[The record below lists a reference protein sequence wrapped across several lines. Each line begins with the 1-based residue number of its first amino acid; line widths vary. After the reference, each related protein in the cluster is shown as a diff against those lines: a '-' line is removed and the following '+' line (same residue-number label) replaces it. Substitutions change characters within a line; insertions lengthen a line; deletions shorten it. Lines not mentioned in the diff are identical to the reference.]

1 MAVGNVS
8 ATITIK
14 GQDQASAAINKAGAS
29 AKGLSNSLDAA
40 QKKAQGLGGAMR
52 QMASGDVIGGLRG
65 LSGAMGAGAG
75 LAGSAALAAAGIAG
89 IAVALGAAAVKA
101 TEWSIEVE
109 RMRAQMRF
117 AFGADGEKRALALA
131 DAIGGVTVES
141 VVKLQAALK
150 MSGAEG
156 SLTVEQLQ
164 RVTNAATAMGKTGDE
179 ALTALSEAIKL
190 GNTRALKQT
199 GIFINGA
206 KAMDDYA
213 DSVGKSKTELT
224 AAEMSQATINAV
236 MAEIPGLAQAG
247 TDVYARQDTAL
258 SNLSNTWTKYKLELS
273 DFIAKP
279 ALEVIKYFDALF
291 HGVVLLEK
299 MVWQLVRIPFVA
311 SFEGWR
317 LITEAVSAAMAGEF
331 VKSAE
336 LASDAM
342 LAMPKAAFDAASEIA
357 RLATESTDAG
367 NAQGWLAQ
375 MAEAANLAISAQ
387 SGKIGGLAYAADL
400 FNKAARTG
408 AADQVKYLKGQ
419 VAIADQRKKAAQAA
433 ASQRAKAEADRK
445 KEVGAEFMAGV
456 GADTEA
462 GAARAN
468 EIRLEEARALLDNA
482 SALEAH
488 RDRVLG
494 VYASIAAD
502 PASAAIIERQQIEI
516 QLAKDLMAVQLD
528 QALTSGQRATE
539 SAALQVQAN
548 AQIRASVDA
557 VTEAQNAQ
565 IQAQLGTASTAASA
579 VKTLVGVFAG
589 EEVAKRAAAGV
600 DAAIETARA
609 IASFAAQDYVGG
621 AMHAASAIA
630 FGKVALTSPTVP
642 SAGGSGPSQAKPA
655 AESGGGGG
663 GTTVI
668 NLHGIMTTKAEV
680 GAAIGKALAS
690 AKPTGMVPA

>member
-199 GIFINGA
+199 GIAINGA

-213 DSVGKSKTELT
+213 KSVGKSTTELT
-224 AAEMSQATINAV
+224 AAEMSQATLNAV
-236 MAEIPGLAQAG
+236 MAEIPRLAQAG

-258 SNLSNTWTKYKLELS
+258 SNLSNTWTNYKLELS
-273 DFIAKP
+273 DFIAGP
-279 ALEVIKYFDALF
+279 ALEVIKSFDGILD
-291 HGVVLLEK
+291 GIVKVEK
-299 MVWQLVRIPFVA
+299 IAWQLVRIPFVA
-311 SFEGWR
+311 SFEAWR

-342 LAMPKAAFDAASEIA
+342 LAYPKAAFDAASEIA

-367 NAQGWLAQ
+367 NGQGWLAQ
-375 MAEAANLAISAQ
+375 MAEAAN
-387 SGKIGGLAYAADL
+387 
-400 FNKAARTG
+400 R
-408 AADQVKYLKGQ
+408 
-419 VAIADQRKKAAQAA
+419 RH
-433 ASQRAKAEADRK
+433 QRAVGQDRRLGLRCRP
-445 KEVGAEFMAGV
+445 VQR
-456 GADTEA
+456 GADGRPTRSSTSK
-462 GAARAN
+462 ARC
-468 EIRLEEARALLDNA
+468 R
-482 SALEAH
+482 
-488 RDRVLG
+488 
-494 VYASIAAD
+494 
-502 PASAAIIERQQIEI
+502 
-516 QLAKDLMAVQLD
+516 
-528 QALTSGQRATE
+528 
-539 SAALQVQAN
+539 
-548 AQIRASVDA
+548 
-557 VTEAQNAQ
+557 
-565 IQAQLGTASTAASA
+565 
-579 VKTLVGVFAG
+579 
-589 EEVAKRAAAGV
+589 
-600 DAAIETARA
+600 
-609 IASFAAQDYVGG
+609 
-621 AMHAASAIA
+621 
-630 FGKVALTSPTVP
+630 
-642 SAGGSGPSQAKPA
+642 
-655 AESGGGGG
+655 
-663 GTTVI
+663 
-668 NLHGIMTTKAEV
+668 
-680 GAAIGKALAS
+680 
-690 AKPTGMVPA
+690 